1 MQLVVVAVGSRMP
14 PWVDAAFAD
23 YAARMPGDL
32 AIVLKAVRPASRTE
46 GKPGDALLGAEAAR
60 IRDAC
65 PARGPRIALDERGI
79 EVDSV
84 SLAAHLGR
92 WRDDGD
98 DVAFLVGGPDGLDAA
113 LKREAALRVRLSAM
127 TLPHAL
133 ARVVLAEQLYRA
145 WTLLAKHPYHRA

>member
-1 MQLVVVAVGSRMP
+1 M
-14 PWVDAAFAD
+14 
-23 YAARMPGDL
+23 
-32 AIVLKAVRPASRTE
+32 
-46 GKPGDALLGAEAAR
+46 
-60 IRDAC
+60 
-65 PARGPRIALDERGI
+65 
-79 EVDSV
+79 